1 MKALKITLPK
11 LDVINHSSTCLT
23 SLPKWYYSRNNLE
36 EPQNTLK
43 MGFLNPY
50 ESKRYYLNLFH

>member
-43 MGFLNPY
+43 WAFLIPM
-50 ESKRYYLNLFH
+50 SLKDIT

>member
-50 ESKRYYLNLFH
+50 ESKRYYL